1 MPPRK
6 PTDMSLRNV
15 GIVYRKELTEALRD
29 RRTLISTII
38 VPLLLFPVLSV
49 GFGSLAVALVGK
61 AREETPKVMLRGG
74 ADSPAFVE
82 GLKKLDKIEIV
93 PDAPNW
99 KDQIINKEVRAVV
112 EIPTGFQADVAQQKS
127 DTVRIYNYEGEL
139 KSEFATDKIE
149 KYMKDY
155 RDKVVN
161 ERLAAKNL
169 PETVLKP
176 FEVKRENVA
185 PPEKVSGAAFGG
197 IIGYMVILLCMTGA
211 MYPAMDLT
219 AGEKERGTMET
230 ILSSPISR
238 MHLVLGKFF
247 LVLTAALGT
256 AALSVLSM
264 GISFSVLGH
273 FTGQTAGGR
282 SAAAGFLLKLGPKT
296 VSSVFLIALP
306 VAVLFSAT
314 LMTIALFAKTYKE
327 AQSYLTPMTFV
338 VIIPAIAA
346 MLPGVEL
353 TPKLAL
359 VPILNASL
367 LCKELVTGTYHWNY
381 IAIIFS
387 STCVYAAAALFLAIK
402 MFQRESVLFRS

>member
-1 MPPRK
+1 
-6 PTDMSLRNV
+6 MSLRNV

-49 GFGSLAVALVGK
+49 GFGALAFTLVGK
-61 AREETPKVMLRGG
+61 AKEEIPKVMIRGG
-74 ADSPAFVE
+74 DDSPAVVA
-82 GLKKLDKIEIV
+82 GLRKLEKIEVV
-93 PDAPNW
+93 PTTDNW
-99 KDQIINKEVRAVV
+99 KEAIINKEIRAAV
-112 EIPTGFQADVAQQKS
+112 EIPPGFQADVSQQRS
-127 DTVRIYNYEGEL
+127 DTVTIYNYKGEM
-139 KSEFATDKIE
+139 KSEFATDKVE
-149 KYMKDY
+149 KYLKDY
-155 RDKVVN
+155 RDGVVK

-169 PETVLKP
+169 SDAVLKP
-176 FEVKRENVA
+176 FEVKQENVA

-197 IIGYMVILLCMTGA
+197 IIGYMVILLCMTGG

-247 LVLTAALGT
+247 LVLTAALAT

-264 GISFSVLGH
+264 GISFNVLSKY
-273 FTGQTAGGR
+273 TSKAGA
-282 SAAAGFLLKLGPKT
+282 SESNAAELVLHLGLKT
-296 VSSVFLIALP
+296 VLSVFLMALP
-306 VAVLFSAT
+306 VAVLFSAV

-353 TPKLAL
+353 TPKLSL
-359 VPILNASL
+359 IPILNVSL
-367 LCKELVTGTYHWNY
+367 LCKELVAGTYHWNF
-381 IAIIFS
+381 IVLIFF
-387 STCVYAAAALFLAIK
+387 STCLYAAIALFLAVK

>member
-1 MPPRK
+1 
-6 PTDMSLRNV
+6 MSLGNV

-38 VPLLLFPVLSV
+38 VPLLLFPILSV
-49 GFGSLAVALVGK
+49 GFGAMAVALVGK
-61 AREETPKVMLRGG
+61 AKEETPKVMILGG
-74 ADSPAFVE
+74 EDSPDVVG

-93 PDAPNW
+93 PAAPAW
-99 KDQIINKEVRAVV
+99 KDQIINKEVRAGV
-112 EIPTGFQADVAQQKS
+112 EIPPGFQSDVARQKS
-127 DTVRIYNYEGEL
+127 DTVKIYNYKGEL

-155 RDKVVN
+155 RDNVVK

-169 PETVLKP
+169 PEAVLQP
-176 FEVKRENVA
+176 FEVKQENVA

-197 IIGYMVILLCMTGA
+197 IIGYMVILLCMTGG

-238 MHLVLGKFF
+238 MHLVLGKFS
-247 LVLTAALGT
+247 LVLTASLAT

-264 GISFSVLGH
+264 GVSFSVLH
-273 FTGQTAGGR
+273 RFTENSGSQRGE
-282 SAAAGFLLKLGPKT
+282 AAAFLLHLGLKT
-296 VSSVFLIALP
+296 VLSVFIMALP
-306 VAVLFSAT
+306 LAVFFSAT

-338 VIIPAIAA
+338 VIVPAIAA

-359 VPILNASL
+359 IPILNMSL
-367 LCKELVTGTYHWNY
+367 LCKELVAGTYHWNF
-381 IAIIFS
+381 IAIIFV
-387 STCVYAAAALFLAIK
+387 STCFYAAVALFLAIK